1 MRQQPL
7 PLIPTRPGE
16 DVRPQRPEVVQG
28 RYLVR
33 TTASL
38 AGEGGE
44 GGAGQGL
51 PLSGAHLHKPL
62 PGGSMSAVLVQ
73 RWVGMSMSSL
83 PEAVDLLSLAL
94 LWQLR
99 GRVIVPL
106 SQMRK
111 PRIKKAK

>member
-1 MRQQPL
+1 
-7 PLIPTRPGE
+7 
-16 DVRPQRPEVVQG
+16 
-28 RYLVR
+28 
-33 TTASL
+33 
-38 AGEGGE
+38 
-44 GGAGQGL
+44 
-51 PLSGAHLHKPL
+51 
-62 PGGSMSAVLVQ
+62 MSAVLVQ